1 MLTTGGEMQAN
12 KQIKKEAVW
21 VGFFCALGRKEAL
34 PPLSWQGQN
43 PQTSLISTRD
53 VDGRWLIYMHCGISL
68 SPGREDGHPELLCGG

>member
-1 MLTTGGEMQAN
+1 MKCKQTN

-34 PPLSWQGQN
+34 PPPSWQGQN

-53 VDGRWLIYMHCGISL
+53 VGGRWLLYMRCGISL
-68 SPGREDGHPELLCGG
+68 SPGREDGHPELLCVG